1 MSKEPDSH
9 FNELLEKLKS
19 TSKEIKADTS
29 KMYSDTKKIRPII
42 SKVIKFKNTYD
53 TDTKVSQEMVKSDI
67 DRLTDDYVNTD
78 IFADN
83 LYRTA
88 NKLKK

>member
-1 MSKEPDSH
+1 MSKQPDSH

-19 TSKEIKADTS
+19 TSREIKADTS
-29 KMYSDTKKIRPII
+29 KMYSNTKKTRPII

-53 TDTKVSQEMVKSDI
+53 TDTKVSQEMVKRHI
-67 DRLTDDYVNTD
+67 DTLNNDELSTD

-83 LYRTA
+83 ILRTA
-88 NKLKK
+88 NKLK